1 MKLVPI
7 TALTEQVLTK
17 RAIPQFNINGYLWIE
32 SLLEVMQQIE
42 EPLILAITDRNVERL
57 GGYSYLVDLIDLKY
71 KQLNLNVPLV
81 IHLDHAQSVDSCK
94 RAIDAGFSSV
104 MYDGS
109 SLSLD
114 ENIQNTLEVMEY
126 ARGKNVSVEAELG
139 AVGGE
144 EDGIVSDVKFTSVE
158 DCREFVRKTNV
169 DLLAPALGSVHGEYS
184 GEPDLQF
191 DTMKEIF
198 NEIKIPL
205 VLHGASG
212 LSTDDLHQAI
222 EYGHAKVNFNTELNI
237 NLAQQLKQLLDVEPM
252 VYDPKILLEKAKE
265 SLKKTMMDRIKEI
278 YLLNK

>member
-32 SLLEVMQQIE
+32 SLLEVMKQVE

-57 GGYSYLVDLIDLKY
+57 GGYSYLVDLIGLKY

-81 IHLDHAQSVDSCK
+81 IHLDHAQSVDACK
-94 RAIDAGFSSV
+94 KAIDAGFSSV

-114 ENIQNTLEVMEY
+114 ENIQNTLKVMEY
-126 ARGKNVSVEAELG
+126 ARGKDVSVEAELG

-144 EDGIVSDVKFTSVE
+144 EDGIVSDVKFTSVK
-158 DCREFVRKTNV
+158 DCQEFVRKTNV

-191 DTMKEIF
+191 ETMKEIF
-198 NEIKIPL
+198 DEIKIPL

-212 LSTDDLHQAI
+212 LSTEDLHQAI

-237 NLAQQLKQLLDVEPM
+237 NLAQQLKQLLDDEPM
-252 VYDPKILLEKAKE
+252 VYDPKIILEKAKE
-265 SLKKTMMDRIKEI
+265 SLKKTMMERIKEI

>member
-32 SLLEVMQQIE
+32 SLLEVMKQVE

-57 GGYSYLVDLIDLKY
+57 GGYSYLVDLIGLKY

-81 IHLDHAQSVDSCK
+81 IHLDHAQSVDACK
-94 RAIDAGFSSV
+94 KAIDAGFSSV

-114 ENIQNTLEVMEY
+114 ENIQNTLKVMEY
-126 ARGKNVSVEAELG
+126 ARGKDVSVEAELG

-144 EDGIVSDVKFTSVE
+144 EDGIVSDVKFTSVK
-158 DCREFVRKTNV
+158 DCQEFVRKTNV

-191 DTMKEIF
+191 ETMKEIF
-198 NEIKIPL
+198 DEIKIPL

-212 LSTDDLHQAI
+212 LSTEDLHQAI

-237 NLAQQLKQLLDVEPM
+237 NLAQQLKQLLDDEPM
-252 VYDPKILLEKAKE
+252 VYDPKIILEKAKE
-265 SLKKTMMDRIKEI
+265 SLKKTMMKRIKEI